1 MKGLSI
7 LAASGT
13 VLLASETVSPL
24 TVLGLGISIVF
35 IGLICIIIL
44 INIMGRIVRA
54 FIKNDKKQ
62 SEPAPAAV
70 SQPAAI
76 PNRREFVAAV
86 TAAIAEDLGQDV
98 SKIRI
103 HSIRRI

>member
-7 LAASGT
+7 LAAPAT
-13 VLLASETVSPL
+13 VLLASETISPL
-24 TVLGLGISIVF
+24 SVLGLGISIVF

-44 INIMGRIVRA
+44 ITIMGRIVQA
-54 FIKNDKKQ
+54 FTKKEKKQ
-62 SEPAPAAV
+62 PETVPAAI
-70 SQPAAI
+70 SQEAAI
-76 PNRREFVAAV
+76 PNRQEFVAAV

-103 HSIRRI
+103 HSIRRV